1 MAWLTRMIVVMGFGL
16 LLQSAAPGAGSV
28 AMAADEDAERRP
40 LVVEDFAIVN
50 PRQLGQPIPGP
61 ESGKAQLVPG
71 REQLFVITPD
81 GALYGMGVN
90 WYGQLGKR
98 DLMLADL
105 QLIVPEGVRQ
115 VVGEEHTLIVMR
127 DGSLW
132 GMGRNHW
139 GQLGLG
145 VVEPLKRFAD
155 KNAAEKPVEQ
165 VRPRR
170 IVEKGVVKAAASAS
184 SSMFL
189 KEDGSLWAMG
199 SNTAGQL
206 GVGNPAGSV
215 GASSPKA
222 WRKVWYIEARDEKTP
237 KMVEESG
244 VVDVAMFGGV
254 GYYLKE
260 DGSLWATG
268 LKRIN
273 DRFDPDGKGV
283 GPTKVD
289 DGPIRLAVG
298 DDHHLVFLRGDGT
311 LWGVGENQLGL
322 FGLGDEKP
330 RREPALLAENVVDF
344 DFTRNHYLAY
354 LDKEG
359 RVWTNKRMVDFNRP
373 ESTKPAKMA
382 VEDVKSISAW
392 SALLM
397 VTDENHLYGI
407 GIDSSGQLT
416 GVAPGPRNYGGKFFR
431 EPMKPTD
438 EKVRAAFGN
447 TVATFWV
454 TPDGK
459 LMTLGWHPRRAMTT
473 AIYYTGKAVSQFP
486 DDTNW
491 PGHDKPRALTVPA
504 KAEAGSTADAS
515 AAADQRN

>member
-1 MAWLTRMIVVMGFGL
+1 MNRLTHSICLIAAGL
-16 LLQSAAPGAGSV
+16 LWFGIAPGVASV
-28 AMAADEDAERRP
+28 ARGEQAERRP
-40 LVVEDFAIVN
+40 LIVEDFAIVN
-50 PRQLGQPIPGP
+50 PRQLGPSIPGP
-61 ESGKAQLVPG
+61 EAGKTQLVPG
-71 REQLFVITPD
+71 REQLFVITPN

-90 WYGQLGKR
+90 WYGQLGQR
-98 DLMLADL
+98 DLMLRDL
-105 QLIVPEGVRQ
+105 QRIVPEGVRQ

-145 VVEPLKRFAD
+145 VVEPLERFAD
-155 KNAAEKPVEQ
+155 QNAAEKPAEQ
-165 VRPRR
+165 LRPRR
-170 IVEKGVVKAAASAS
+170 IVEKGVVKAAASAA

-199 SNTAGQL
+199 SNSGGQL
-206 GVGNPAGSV
+206 GVGNPAGNV
-215 GASSPKA
+215 GANRPDL
-222 WRKVWYIEARDEKTP
+222 RKNWYIEGRDEKTP

-244 VVDVAMFGGV
+244 VLDVAMYGGV

-273 DRFDPDGKGV
+273 ERFDPDGEGI
-283 GPTKVD
+283 GPTKVA
-289 DGPIRLAVG
+289 DGPIRMAVG
-298 DDHHLVFLRGDGT
+298 DKHHLVFLREDGT
-311 LWGVGENQLGL
+311 LWGVGENHLGV

-330 RREPALLAENVVDF
+330 RREPALLAENVAEF
-344 DFTRNHYLAY
+344 DFTQRNFLAY

-373 ESTKPAKMA
+373 ESMKPVKMA

-392 SALLM
+392 STLLM
-397 VTDENHLYGI
+397 VTDKNHLYGV
-407 GIDSSGQLT
+407 GIDTSGQLT
-416 GVAPGPRNYGGKFFR
+416 GVKPGPRNYGGKFFR

-438 EKVRAAFGN
+438 DKVRAAFGN
-447 TVATFWV
+447 SVATFWV
-454 TPDGK
+454 TPDGQV
-459 LMTLGWHPRRAMTT
+459 MTLGWYPRRAMTT

-486 DDTNW
+486 DGTNW
-491 PGHDKPRALTVPA
+491 PGHDKPRALTVSDMV
-504 KAEAGSTADAS
+504 EARSAADAS
-515 AAADQRN
+515 AAANQRD

>member
-1 MAWLTRMIVVMGFGL
+1 MDRLTPLICLIAAGL
-16 LLQSAAPGAGSV
+16 LLFGIAPGVASV
-28 AMAADEDAERRP
+28 ARGEEAERRP
-40 LVVEDFAIVN
+40 LVLEEFAIVN
-50 PRQLGQPIPGP
+50 PRQLGQPIPGA
-61 ESGKAQLVPG
+61 EAGKTQLVPG
-71 REQLFVITPD
+71 REQLFVIMPN

-98 DLMLADL
+98 DLMLRDL

-115 VVGEEHTLIVMR
+115 VVGEEHTLLVMR

-145 VVEPLKRFAD
+145 VVEPLERFAD
-155 KNAAEKPVEQ
+155 KNAAQKPAEQ
-165 VRPRR
+165 LRPRR
-170 IVEKGVVKAAASAS
+170 IVKKGVVKAAASSS

-199 SNTAGQL
+199 SNAAGQL
-206 GVGNPAGSV
+206 GVGNPAGNV
-215 GASSPKA
+215 GADRSDL
-222 WRKVWYIEARDEKTP
+222 RKNWYIEGRDEKTP

-254 GYYLKE
+254 GYYLKK

-273 DRFDPDGKGV
+273 SRFDPNGEGIA
-283 GPTKVD
+283 PTRID
-289 DGPIRLAVG
+289 DGPIRMAVG

-311 LWGVGENQLGL
+311 LWGVGENHLGR

-330 RREPALLAENVVDF
+330 RRKPALLAENVVDF

-359 RVWTNKRMVDFNRP
+359 RVWTNKRMVDFRRP
-373 ESTKPAKMA
+373 ESTKPVKMA
-382 VEDVKSISAW
+382 VEDVASISAW
-392 SALLM
+392 STLLM
-397 VTDENHLYGI
+397 VTEENHLYAV
-407 GIDSSGQLT
+407 GIDTSGQIT
-416 GVAPGPRNYGGKFFR
+416 GVEPKPRNYGGRFVS
-431 EPMKPTD
+431 EPMKPTGD
-438 EKVRAAFGN
+438 KVRAAFGN

-454 TPDGK
+454 TPDGQ
-459 LMTLGWHPRRAMTT
+459 LTTLGWYPRRAMTT
-473 AIYYTGKAVSQFP
+473 AIYYTGKAVGQFP

-504 KAEAGSTADAS
+504 KTEAPRRPTP
-515 AAADQRN
+515 